1 MSNMTFADRYAEA
14 GISPA
19 AAIIAMRQAST
30 ARISKDIAKPRVLD
44 LVSTYYGL
52 EGVDLTW
59 FRDEFANEDGSFSLV
74 NNARECAVLAG
85 AILAG
90 LVAAGNATAILAIIA
105 GSMDGKRVPQETPGL
120 VAEARVAHVQRAI
133 SNRQAR
139 SIEAKIKP
147 VATPKLS
154 EELQALQPDPTAIA
168 AMLGKVRL
176 EEQEAIK
183 SLATQI
189 SNSLSPLVWQMR
201 LMREETQ
208 ILWWLFGESSRTLNK
223 PFRSFTAPQAA
234 ILAGLELGELT
245 NLTTLGPVAAP
256 AMLERVIQL
265 APAGAIGATIANVID
280 GFEASDLAKL
290 EPPAEALPPRICPL
304 MTAITKASDVG
315 QGSWH
320 AAFAKA
326 TGVDARTEMS
336 SVALACQIYTEHLF
350 GQLR

>member
-1 MSNMTFADRYAEA
+1 MSNMNFADRYAEA
-14 GISPA
+14 GITPS
-19 AAIIAMRQAST
+19 AAIIEMRQAS
-30 ARISKDIAKPRVLD
+30 AERIGKDIAKPRVLD
-44 LVSTYYGL
+44 LVSSYYGL

-59 FRDEFANEDGSFSLV
+59 FRDEFAQEDGSFSLI

-90 LVAAGNATAILAIIA
+90 LTARGNAIAILAIIA
-105 GSMDGKRVPQETPGL
+105 GSIGGNRVPREAPGL
-120 VAEARVAHVQRAI
+120 VAEARAAYLQHAI
-133 SNRQAR
+133 SNRQTGA
-139 SIEAKIKP
+139 IETKIRP
-147 VATPKLS
+147 VATPKLG
-154 EELQALQPDPTAIA
+154 EELQALQPDPTAIV

-183 SLATQI
+183 SLTNQVN
-189 SNSLSPLVWQMR
+189 NSLSPLVLQMR

-223 PFRSFTAPQAA
+223 SFRSFTAPQAA

-245 NLTTLGPVAAP
+245 RVTTLGPVAAP

-265 APAGAIGATIANVID
+265 VPGKATGTTIANVID

-290 EPPAEALPPRICPL
+290 RPPAEDLLPRIYPL
-304 MTAITKASDVG
+304 MTAIKKSIDIG

-326 TGVDARTEMS
+326 TGVDAKTKMS
-336 SVALACQIYTEHLF
+336 SVELASQIYVEHLL
-350 GQLR
+350 GQLT